1 MVAFGDFNAKSNSW
15 TDIEGLKIDIFTSSF
30 GFHKSYIEQLTLHG
44 LNIYVVTE
52 SGVHSSFHANC
63 HHQVTYVKFNLMI
76 LKQKNCVLLNSLQ
89 KWLLGCFWPFSY
101 VYAIN

>member
-1 MVAFGDFNAKSNSW
+1 MVALGDFNAKSNSW

-76 LKQKNCVLLNSLQ
+76 LK
-89 KWLLGCFWPFSY
+89 
-101 VYAIN
+101 